1 MNGPTSQT
9 EHKSKRAVR
18 WAAPLVV
25 VGGILLLLALVYLEE
40 NWRGELV
47 WRRAKKELEAKGEIL
62 DWKHYLPTPPPDEL
76 NMMKVPGMAETFIK
90 GRSGGLI
97 ISGMPPQRLS
107 ASNYI
112 RYGEIEM
119 VREEGRAM
127 ASLEKL
133 RTNATARRALARHFS
148 GGGVDAPPGFHLS
161 RRSPGS
167 EVKRALLASETLVEA
182 KEFQKKEG
190 VLVLRP
196 DKVDQITSNVFG
208 VSLQQS
214 RCYGAEEYLA
224 WSAGQSNVFAML
236 DEAAKRPECW
246 LPGDYSIPFS
256 APIANFVAV
265 RTAAQFFGS
274 RAQAF
279 LLLDRPDEAYAELQ
293 RIDTVNRIVTAKPV
307 TLVNAMIHVAVT
319 GLQTSVI
326 ADGFAMGAWQERHW
340 RGFIENYSTRQLLP
354 QVVDALR
361 SGERAGVLE
370 LIEQLS
376 TDGGRRVV
384 EQDPG
389 MKSMADFFRVTPR
402 GWAPLNAAYYARAVQ
417 KQIEMLS
424 EMPAIDPQG
433 AKRLNDEMIAELE
446 QSRSPMRMIGRIA
459 VINLNKAAQTMT
471 KNQTAIE
478 FLIIASALE
487 LQRKKNGQYPETI
500 GELSP
505 EFIQREPRHVIR
517 GKALRYE
524 RRKNGEYAL
533 YSIGWNGKDDLAPLL
548 ANPET
553 PMFDIFESTAAAE
566 DWIWKG
572 VPERPAK

>member
-1 MNGPTSQT
+1 MNQPTSQT
-9 EHKSKRAVR
+9 EHKSKRTVR

-90 GRSGGLI
+90 GNSGGLI

-119 VREEGRAM
+119 VREEGRAL

-133 RTNATARRALARHFS
+133 RTNATARRELARHFT
-148 GGGVDAPPGFHLS
+148 GRGVDAPPGFHLS
-161 RRSPGS
+161 QRSPGS
-167 EVKRALLASETLVEA
+167 EVKRALLTSDTSVEA

-196 DKVDQITSNVFG
+196 DKVDQIASNVFG
-208 VSLQQS
+208 LSLQQS

-307 TLVNAMIHVAVT
+307 TLVSAMIHVAVT

-326 ADGFAMGAWQERHW
+326 ADGFAMDAWEERHW

-376 TDGGRRVV
+376 TDGGRRVI

-433 AKRLNDEMIAELE
+433 AQRLNDEMIAELE
-446 QSRSPMRMIGRIA
+446 QSHSPMRMIGRIA

-471 KNQTAIE
+471 KNQTGIE
-478 FLIIASALE
+478 FLILASALE
-487 LQRKKNGQYPETI
+487 LQRKKNGQYPETV

-505 EFIQREPRHVIR
+505 EFIQREPSHVIR

-533 YSIGWNGKDDLAPLL
+533 YSIGWNGKDDLGPLL
-548 ANPET
+548 VNPDT

-572 VPERPAK
+572 VPERSAK